1 MYKSKLEMKRLFFA
15 IALLVTTLSANAQY
29 DPGKWSM
36 QIKYGLGASM
46 FTGMENPPLSTG
58 KVDSEPKFSKLWG
71 LEFEYQISK
80 KLGIDLGLLRSWEG
94 GGWKDFTEDNVKMK
108 DPKFKLDYYRF
119 PILANFYVAKGLAL
133 KTGVQLGYMLNAD
146 FEVKTDET
154 IINHDATLTTTIDMK
169 DDCKRFDVGIPIGI
183 SYETKGH
190 FVFDA
195 RFVYGLTKVNDKSV
209 EGEKDWKNAS
219 FIISFGYKCDL

>member
-1 MYKSKLEMKRLFFA
+1 
-15 IALLVTTLSANAQY
+15 
-29 DPGKWSM
+29 
-36 QIKYGLGASM
+36 
-46 FTGMENPPLSTG
+46 
-58 KVDSEPKFSKLWG
+58 
-71 LEFEYQISK
+71 
-80 KLGIDLGLLRSWEG
+80 
-94 GGWKDFTEDNVKMK
+94 MK